1 MGMPTPSSTKSYAAV
16 LPPPGPSWA
25 GSLMGISLLSSLLKI
40 HGFPVVADF
49 FFALAVVVAI
59 VIIGG
64 WLIYRSPSF
73 KTEVMPAWAMLSMG
87 LIALGTASPVVLGD
101 DLWGFMF
108 VCWSIGTAVG
118 LVAYSL
124 YITAILRSKA
134 GTPTFAWGLP
144 LVTPMVASTS
154 AAQLH
159 EHFELPAMLWVSFGL
174 FLLTSASAPAVFTR
188 VYFYYFSPKAQGI
201 PLMATPTSWIPL
213 GMVGQSTAAAQL
225 IGASFGSKTAIT
237 MGIIYGIVMGIFTI
251 PLGAIAHFVFYRAVF
266 KGATYSPTWW
276 ASTFPVGTLS
286 LGAHFLSQST
296 GVEWFNYFSL
306 YLIALMLFHVI
317 VSTIAGTIAV
327 MRRIVG
333 KLKSQQA

>member
-1 MGMPTPSSTKSYAAV
+1 
-16 LPPPGPSWA
+16 
-25 GSLMGISLLSSLLKI
+25 MGISLLSSLLKT
-40 HGFPVVADF
+40 HGFPFAADAFFTLACIVA
-49 FFALAVVVAI
+49 V

-64 WLIYRSPSF
+64 WLIYRSPRF

-87 LIALGTASPVVLGD
+87 LIALGSASTSVLGD
-101 DLWGFMF
+101 NYWEFMF
-108 VCWSIGTAVG
+108 FCWASGTIIG

-124 YITAILRSKA
+124 YTSALLRGTA
-134 GTPTFAWGLP
+134 GTPSFTWGLP

-159 EHFELPAMLWVSFGL
+159 DHYGSTPLLWISFAL
-174 FLLTSASAPAVFTR
+174 FLSTLAVAPLVFAR
-188 VYFYYFSPKAQGI
+188 VYFYYFSPHGPRI

-225 IGASFGSKTAIT
+225 IGDAFTSTTTTRIAIIYGFV
-237 MGIIYGIVMGIFTI
+237 MGIISI
-251 PLGAIAHFVFYRAVF
+251 PLGAIAHFLFYKAVV

-286 LGAHFLSQST
+286 LGAHFLAQST
-296 GVEWFNYFSL
+296 ELALFDYFSL
-306 YLIALMLFHVI
+306 YLLALMLFHVI

-327 MRRIVG
+327 TKRIVE
-333 KLKSQQA
+333 KLNLQSSNDSSKFMHIEVSQLNRKNNK